1 VHQFQQDPVC
11 KLFVTTNAGSTGLN
25 LQAANTVV
33 NVDLPWNPA
42 ILEQRISRAHRMGQK
57 RPVHVFLLVTEATLE
72 ESLLTTLSAKHELA
86 LAALD
91 PDAEAT
97 EVDLT
102 SGVEELKRRLE
113 ILLGTKPEAPEDQ
126 SLKEQVQK
134 ETEELVAR
142 KERIASAG
150 GQLVGAALSF
160 LGEMLSGKED
170 TEKSLQC
177 LTPRYTPI

>member
-1 VHQFQQDPVC
+1 
-11 KLFVTTNAGSTGLN
+11 
-25 LQAANTVV
+25 
-33 NVDLPWNPA
+33 
-42 ILEQRISRAHRMGQK
+42 M
-57 RPVHVFLLVTEATLE
+57 
-72 ESLLTTLSAKHELA
+72 
-86 LAALD
+86 
-91 PDAEAT
+91 
-97 EVDLT
+97 
-102 SGVEELKRRLE
+102 EELKRRLE

-170 TEKSLQC
+170 TEKSLQFEEMLKERLSEC
-177 LTPRYTPI
+177 MERGEDGSLRMSIALPDESALDTMSKSLAKMIAG